1 VAALFAASSSS
12 QSVAHC
18 ERRWSMELDRQDNTQ
33 LVPWAAPF
41 SAGAG
46 HVVYFDL
53 PALYARWPGKE

>member
-1 VAALFAASSSS
+1 
-12 QSVAHC
+12 
-18 ERRWSMELDRQDNTQ
+18 MELDRQDNTQ